1 MRVVW
6 RNFWLQANPEPSDPP
21 TAPLSKIA
29 ASRANAQ
36 YTIPG
41 TDFAPAMEKQSM
53 PIRVAVPRETTADE
67 CRVALDPI
75 VAERFSKLGCE
86 VLIEAGAGAAARNTD
101 AAYTTAKVVATSR
114 ELLAQADILF
124 KVQPPTEAEIDALR
138 EGAVVVSFMQPH
150 NNAALVA
157 KMRDRNITSFAMEL
171 IPRISRAQ
179 SMDALSS
186 QAAVAG
192 YKAALMA
199 ASISG
204 RFFPM
209 LTTAAGTIR
218 PSKVLVI
225 GAGVAG
231 LQAIATAKRLGAM
244 VEGYDVR
251 SATKEQVQSLGAKFV
266 DTGVAA
272 EGTGGY
278 ARELTED
285 EKAKQAEILAKHI
298 AAADAVITTASIPGR
313 PSPKIITA
321 SVVAQMKS
329 GAVIIDLAAE
339 GGGNCELTQPGKQIE
354 HNGVIIYGPL
364 NVPSLLP
371 VHASEMYAKNL
382 LNFLSPMIKNGELT
396 LDWNDEVIRDSA
408 LTHAGEIKHAPTRA
422 LVEGASS

>member
-1 MRVVW
+1 
-6 RNFWLQANPEPSDPP
+6 
-21 TAPLSKIA
+21 
-29 ASRANAQ
+29 
-36 YTIPG
+36 
-41 TDFAPAMEKQSM
+41 M
-53 PIRVAVPRETTADE
+53 PISVAVPKETTADE
-67 CRVALDPI
+67 QRVALDPI
-75 VAERFSKLGCE
+75 VAERFSKLGCK
-86 VLIEAGAGAAARNTD
+86 VLIEAGAGVSAHNVD
-101 AAYTTAKVVATSR
+101 SAYGSAEVIADR
-114 ELLAQADILF
+114 AELLGKADVLF
-124 KVQPPTEAEIDALR
+124 KVQPPTDAEIDALK
-138 EGAVVVSFMQPH
+138 EGAVVVSFLQPH
-150 NNAALVA
+150 KSPERVA
-157 KMRDRNITSFAMEL
+157 KLRDRKITSFAMEL

-199 ASISG
+199 ADRSG

-251 SATKEQVQSLGAKFV
+251 AATKEQVQSLGAKFV

-285 EKAKQAEILAKHI
+285 EKQKQADILAKHI
-298 AAADAVITTASIPGR
+298 AQADAVITTAAIPGR
-313 PSPKIITA
+313 ASPKIILA
-321 SVVAQMKS
+321 AVVEQMKE

-339 GGGNCELTQPGKQIE
+339 GGGNCELTKPGEQIV

-364 NVPSLLP
+364 NVPSMLP

-382 LNFLSPMIKNGELT
+382 LNFLSPMIKDGELN
-396 LDWNDEVIRDSA
+396 LDWDDEVIRDSA
-408 LTHAGEIKHAPTRA
+408 LTHAGEIKHAATRA
-422 LVEGASS
+422 LVEGESS

>member
-1 MRVVW
+1 
-6 RNFWLQANPEPSDPP
+6 
-21 TAPLSKIA
+21 
-29 ASRANAQ
+29 
-36 YTIPG
+36 
-41 TDFAPAMEKQSM
+41 M
-53 PIRVAVPRETTADE
+53 PIRVAVPKETTADE
-67 CRVALDPI
+67 RRVALDPI
-75 VAERFSKLGCE
+75 VAERFTKLGCK
-86 VLIEAGAGAAARNTD
+86 VLIETGAGAGSQNLD
-101 AAYTTAKVVATSR
+101 SAYTSAEIVSDRRT
-114 ELLAQADILF
+114 LLNQADVLF
-124 KVQPPTEAEIDALR
+124 KVQPPTSDEVDALK
-138 EGAVVVSFMQPH
+138 EGAVVVSFMQAHKNPK
-150 NNAALVA
+150 LVA
-157 KMRDRNITSFAMEL
+157 KLRDRKITCFAMEL

-199 ASISG
+199 ANLSG

-278 ARELTED
+278 ARELTAE
-285 EKAKQAEILAKHI
+285 EKTKQAEILAKHI
-298 AAADAVITTASIPGR
+298 AAADVVITTAAIPGR
-313 PSPKIITA
+313 PSPKIIPA
-321 SVVAQMKS
+321 AVVEQMKS
-329 GAVIIDLAAE
+329 GAVIIDLASE
-339 GGGNCELTQPGKQIE
+339 GGGNCELTKPGEQIE

-364 NVPSLLP
+364 NVASMLP

-382 LNFLSPMIKNGELT
+382 LNFLSPMIKDGELK
-396 LDWNDEVIRDSA
+396 LDWDDEVIRDSA
-408 LTHAGEIKHAPTRA
+408 LTHAGEIKHAATRA
-422 LVEGASS
+422 LVEGETS